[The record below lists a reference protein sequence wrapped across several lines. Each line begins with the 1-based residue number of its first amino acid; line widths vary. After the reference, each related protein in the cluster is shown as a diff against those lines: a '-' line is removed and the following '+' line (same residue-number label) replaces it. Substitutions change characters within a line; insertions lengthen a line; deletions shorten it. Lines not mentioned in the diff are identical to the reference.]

1 MTLSFDQFKTR
12 ITHEILNFL
21 PEDFQSAEVKIST
34 MQKLGD
40 SYTALTLPRKNID
53 ASPAI
58 NLERYYDKYLFG
70 REIEELLT
78 EMADVFQ
85 TAKMDMSLDWIKD
98 YAKVK
103 DKLFIRVSNAERNM
117 ELLEHVPHKRVEDL
131 AITCHVFL
139 ENTNESLCSTIV
151 NNDLLNAFG
160 ISKTQLFQ
168 DAVENG
174 EKLMPIT
181 IQTMTEL
188 MEKSGISQSDEFL
201 VKSKIPMY
209 IISNS
214 LSLNGAASMFY
225 PGVMDE
231 ISERCN
237 GDFYLIPSS
246 IHEVLAV
253 PATSDIDVEK
263 LEQTIEFVNE
273 TQVYGPDQ
281 LGNHLYRYDSK
292 ESVLEMV
299 QTPSVIAETLS
310 SPAFFM

>member
-1 MTLSFDQFKTR
+1 
-12 ITHEILNFL
+12 
-21 PEDFQSAEVKIST
+21 
-34 MQKLGD
+34 
-40 SYTALTLPRKNID
+40 
-53 ASPAI
+53 
-58 NLERYYDKYLFG
+58 
-70 REIEELLT
+70 
-78 EMADVFQ
+78 
-85 TAKMDMSLDWIKD
+85 MSLSISIKCLAPSSISFCPNFTSIKA
-98 YAKVK
+98 YLPSSRCNTASA
-103 DKLFIRVSNAERNM
+103 SNPY
-117 ELLEHVPHKRVEDL
+117 LLEHVPHNRIEDL

-139 ENTNESLCSTIV
+139 DNSSEGLCSTIV
-151 NNDLLNAFG
+151 NDDLLNAFG
-160 ISKTQLFQ
+160 ISKSQLFH
-168 DAVENG
+168 DAVEND
-174 EKLMPIT
+174 ERLMPIT

-188 MEKSGISQSDEFL
+188 MESSGISQLDGSA
-201 VKSKIPMY
+201 VKTKIPMY
-209 IISNS
+209 IISNA
-214 LSLNGAASMFY
+214 LNLNGAASVFY

-299 QTPSVIAETLS
+299 QTPSVIAEMLS
-310 SPAFFM
+310 APAFLV

>member
-1 MTLSFDQFKTR
+1 MPVITIFKSGNR
-12 ITHEILNFL
+12 IGTCF
-21 PEDFQSAEVKIST
+21 SA
-34 MQKLGD
+34 LL
-40 SYTALTLPRKNID
+40 Y
-53 ASPAI
+53 SP
-58 NLERYYDKYLFG
+58 
-70 REIEELLT
+70 
-78 EMADVFQ
+78 
-85 TAKMDMSLDWIKD
+85 MSLSISIKCLAPSSISFCPNFTSIKA
-98 YAKVK
+98 YLPSSRCNTASA
-103 DKLFIRVSNAERNM
+103 SNPY
-117 ELLEHVPHKRVEDL
+117 LLEHVPHNRIEDL

-139 ENTNESLCSTIV
+139 DNSSEGLCSTIV
-151 NNDLLNAFG
+151 NDDLLNAFG
-160 ISKTQLFQ
+160 ISKSQLFH
-168 DAVENG
+168 DAVEND
-174 EKLMPIT
+174 ERLMPIT

-188 MEKSGISQSDEFL
+188 MESSGISQLDGSA
-201 VKSKIPMY
+201 VKTKIPMY
-209 IISNS
+209 IISNA
-214 LSLNGAASMFY
+214 LNLNGAASVFY

-246 IHEVLAV
+246 FHEVLAV

-310 SPAFFM
+310 APAFLV